1 MTLRFHRVVTS
12 VSAAHG
18 MRTSRMMFMMVTPS
32 ASIRPAGLTNT
43 DEATAIP
50 KSTHAPNNGR
60 GYSAPLQTNDRRRS
74 RPATPLMTASHTDE
88 RWRNTCRAV
97 EVSVAI
103 QNILALLPVGRDRS
117 LRFITP
123 HRLGTGR

>member
-1 MTLRFHRVVTS
+1 
-12 VSAAHG
+12 
-18 MRTSRMMFMMVTPS
+18 MFLMVTPS
-32 ASIRPAGLTNT
+32 ASIRTAGRTNA
-43 DEATAIP
+43 DQATAIP

-60 GYSAPLQTNDRRRS
+60 GYSAQFRTNDRRRS
-74 RPATPLMTASHTDE
+74 RPVTPFMTASHTDE
-88 RWRNTCRAV
+88 RWRHTCRAV

-123 HRLGTGR
+123 HRLGSGRYTPAVSSTTAAVSARELLGVGAL